1 MRLLSHRTSPTS
13 TRLALRLGVGAVAL
27 YASTLSAQAPNAAS
41 DSLTLKQ
48 AIAHMEVSRF
58 VEAWVGRSG
67 KLLAHFVAPS
77 HALAV
82 PVLSRLFGDE
92 QGKWTPRIERMAGR
106 DSSAGRAF
114 TLIGMRN
121 FEDKSA
127 DGYVGGYNMGF
138 WPAERGHV
146 RNAAYENP
154 QGFIEVTPENQ
165 DLFISEH
172 FRLRDFITHD
182 QGDVW
187 PKYVVLREE
196 LLDKLELVI
205 DDLKEHGV
213 AADHIHVLSG
223 FRTPQ
228 YNHDL
233 GEASGRADDSR
244 HQFGDAADVYIDA
257 NNSGHMADLNHDGR
271 IDMKDSRVILAA
283 VARVEAEYP
292 ELVGGTGVYHAQGS
306 HGPFAHIDVRGSLA
320 RWVRGGSV
328 KRPKHHRR
336 SVRKLHRSLTKK
348 HSYAMR
354 SAKGKKSSAHR
365 APA

>member
-1 MRLLSHRTSPTS
+1 MRFRPQRTTVPSV
-13 TRLALRLGVGAVAL
+13 RLALRLGVAAMGL
-27 YASTLSAQAPNAAS
+27 HASTLQAQLLGPAK
-41 DSLTLKQ
+41 DSLTLTR
-48 AIAHMEVSRF
+48 AIAHMEVSKF

-92 QGKWTPRIERMAGR
+92 QGKWTPRIERVARR
-106 DSSAGRAF
+106 DSTAGKAF
-114 TLIGMRN
+114 NVISMAT
-121 FEDKSA
+121 FTDKSE
-127 DGYVGGYNMGF
+127 DGYVGGYRMGF
-138 WPAERGHV
+138 WPAEEGRV

-154 QGFIEVTPENQ
+154 EGFIEVTPENQ
-165 DLFISEH
+165 DMFVSEH
-172 FRLRDFITHD
+172 FRLRDFLTHD

-205 DDLKEHGV
+205 DDLKKHGV

-228 YNHDL
+228 YNHEL
-233 GEASGRADDSR
+233 GAASGRADDSR
-244 HQFGDAADVYIDA
+244 HQFGDAADVYIDR
-257 NNSGHMADLNHDGR
+257 NDNGRMADLNHDGR
-271 IDMKDSRVILAA
+271 VDMKDSKVILAA
-283 VARVEAEYP
+283 VSRVEAEYP

-328 KRPKHHRR
+328 KRPKHRRR
-336 SVRKLHRSLTKK
+336 SVKTHSSPAKK
-348 HSYAMR
+348 HSFATK
-354 SAKGKKSSAHR
+354 SAKSKKPAVHR